1 MHLLVVED
9 NLINQQVAREL
20 LRGEGATV
28 VIAANGQLGVDAV
41 ASADPPF
48 HAVLMDLQMPVMDGY
63 AATQAIRQE
72 LGLTRLPI
80 IAMTANAMASDRE
93 ACLRCGMDDHLG
105 KPFELN
111 HLVEVLQNHTRRAK
125 PPAGLAQAAA
135 SLSVPAPDA
144 DATAPTSTNPA
155 PDVYRVDTQGA
166 LARLDGNTGLYGQIL
181 QTYLG
186 DLAQQPA
193 QFAELLRTGEAA
205 QAIRLMHTLKG
216 VSGTVGALHLS
227 TVAAA
232 AEADL
237 KRGVAESEHSELCAR
252 LSDAVNGTI
261 GTMTPLA
268 EHYAAPTPSHTNA
281 AQASD
286 IGGGGSS
293 GDGDTANGA
302 AIADLAAHLTELRA
316 LLAGSDLK
324 ALDVHARLLAS
335 SAIADVKG
343 LAELEQAIRNF
354 DFAQGVAVCDRLLA
368 ALG

>member
-1 MHLLVVED
+1 M
-9 NLINQQVAREL
+9 
-20 LRGEGATV
+20 
-28 VIAANGQLGVDAV
+28 
-41 ASADPPF
+41 
-48 HAVLMDLQMPVMDGY
+48 
-63 AATQAIRQE
+63 
-72 LGLTRLPI
+72 
-80 IAMTANAMASDRE
+80 
-93 ACLRCGMDDHLG
+93 
-105 KPFELN
+105 
-111 HLVEVLQNHTRRAK
+111 
-125 PPAGLAQAAA
+125 
-135 SLSVPAPDA
+135 
-144 DATAPTSTNPA
+144 
-155 PDVYRVDTQGA
+155 
-166 LARLDGNTGLYGQIL
+166 
-181 QTYLG
+181 
-186 DLAQQPA
+186 
-193 QFAELLRTGEAA
+193 
-205 QAIRLMHTLKG
+205 
-216 VSGTVGALHLS
+216 
-227 TVAAA
+227 AAA

-252 LSDAVNGTI
+252 LSDAVHGTI
-261 GTMTPLA
+261 GTLTPLA

-335 SAIADVKG
+335 SAVADVKG